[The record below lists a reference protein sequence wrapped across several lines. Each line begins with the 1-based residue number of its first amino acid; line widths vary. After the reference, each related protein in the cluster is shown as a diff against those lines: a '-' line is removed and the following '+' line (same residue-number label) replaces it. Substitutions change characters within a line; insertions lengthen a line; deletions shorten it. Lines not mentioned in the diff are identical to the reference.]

1 MARRPKRWC
10 RDQPL
15 RQDVVQFP
23 LLGRSGLKQPGIA
36 HEGVF
41 QKVEVGF
48 DIVADLPGQHQL
60 LLVELVFQDD
70 FDFMIELLPGVIEEK
85 GNSHGAGQDHGND
98 QWQGHR
104 ALHPAWSHLA

>member
-1 MARRPKRWC
+1 MPGK
-10 RDQPL
+10 PL

-23 LLGRSGLKQPGIA
+23 LLGRGGLKQPGIA

-60 LLVELVFQDD
+60 LLIELVLQDD
-70 FDFMIELLPGVIEEK
+70 FDFLIELLPEGKEEE
-85 GNSHGAGQDHGND
+85 GDNHGAGQDHGNN
-98 QWQGHR
+98 QWQGNR
-104 ALHPAWSHLA
+104 SPHPAWSHLDITP